1 MKRGWILGLA
11 VLLSY
16 GAIPAAA
23 QTPGPTDVGVKPG
36 DMIEITVWQRDELS
50 GEFIVAPD
58 GTLVHPLYRQVNVT
72 GIPAREVEERVRSF
86 LGQYEADPQLVV
98 QPHYRVAVGGGVM
111 RPDVY
116 DILPGTTVSEVVTQA
131 GGISENGKR
140 KDVRLI
146 RVGRET
152 KLDLTDPAEMQV
164 ALQSGDQIAVK
175 EKTTNWVSQNI
186 LPLLTAASSIAS
198 LISIHNK

>member
-111 RPDVY
+111 KPDVY